1 MKNWTVAKRLA
12 FTLSLVTAGIIL
24 LGLVSWLKTEQ
35 ISSKVGEIV
44 NQSTPEL
51 ALAGNI
57 RFQVVQL
64 RVTNLKHVMYPEP
77 AQKDAL
83 EKEAESQEQQLA
95 QWVQDYDKYAT
106 SPEQRALYSKI
117 GPFLES
123 YKSETRKMREASR
136 LNKTEEAQKWLLSA
150 GQVGNE
156 FVKAVEDLRDFSAH
170 RVDANGRDVV
180 RLISSSKMAVLLFVI
195 LTVALSAVAGT
206 LATRSISRVLN
217 RAAEDLSAGA
227 EQTAAASGQVSAA
240 SQMLAEGASEQAA
253 SLEETSASLE
263 EISSM
268 TKRNAENAQTT
279 KGLADL
285 ARRAA
290 DSGASD
296 MQKMSLAM
304 QDIKSSSDDISK
316 IIKTI
321 DEIAFQTNILALNA
335 AVEAARAG
343 EAGMGFAVVADEV
356 RNLAQ
361 RSAQAAKETAAKIET
376 AIAKTTQGVQ
386 MSDKVAQSLTEIVT
400 NVRKVDEL
408 VAEIATA
415 SKEQNDGVTQV
426 NTAVAQMDKVT
437 QSNAASAEESASAAQ
452 ELNAQTHVLRNVV
465 GDLMKLVG
473 GKRESQTASAAPA
486 SKLAATE
493 TPTKPAATPLAKS
506 PQNGHTRHAPAAV
519 ISLAAAGSRQKSELP
534 MDGDFTSF

>member
-1 MKNWTVAKRLA
+1 MLA
-12 FTLSLVTAGIIL
+12 LVTVSIML
-24 LGLVSWLKTEQ
+24 LGLASWFKTEQ
-35 ISSKVGEIV
+35 ISGNVGEIV

-57 RFQVVQL
+57 RFQVVLL
-64 RVTNLKHVMYPEP
+64 RVTNLKHVMYSDP
-77 AQKDAL
+77 AQKDIL
-83 EKEAESQEQQLA
+83 EKEAESQEQQLSD
-95 QWVQDYDKYAT
+95 WVREYDKYAT
-106 SPEQRALYSKI
+106 SADQRALFSQI
-117 GPFLES
+117 GPIWEN
-123 YKSETRKMREASR
+123 YKNETRKMRDASR
-136 LNKTEEAQKWLLSA
+136 ANKTEEAQKLLLSV

-156 FVKAVEDLRDFSAH
+156 FVKVVEDLRAYSAH
-170 RVDANGRDVV
+170 RVEANGRDVV
-180 RLISSSKMAVLLFVI
+180 RLISSTKLAVLVFVI
-195 LTVALSAVAGT
+195 LTVLVSAVVGT
-206 LATRSISRVLN
+206 LTTRSISRVL
-217 RAAEDLSAGA
+217 RHAADELSAGA
-227 EQTAAASGQVSAA
+227 EQTAAASGQVSSA

-279 KGLADL
+279 KGLADI
-285 ARRAA
+285 ARTAA

-361 RSAQAAKETAAKIET
+361 RSAQAAKETSAKIET

-400 NVRKVDEL
+400 NVRKVDQL

-465 GDLMKLVG
+465 GDLLKLVG
-473 GKRESQTASAAPA
+473 GKKDLQFSGDAS
-486 SKLAATE
+486 SS
-493 TPTKPAATPLAKS
+493 KPAANTPQRKASAPPAAKPS
-506 PQNGHTRHAPAAV
+506 QNGHSRKSPAAV
-519 ISLAAAGSRQKSELP
+519 AALAVEDSRQKPELP
-534 MDGDFTSF
+534 MEGDFTSF

>member
-1 MKNWTVAKRLA
+1 MLTIVTV
-12 FTLSLVTAGIIL
+12 SIIL
-24 LGLVSWLKTEQ
+24 LGLASWFKTEQ
-35 ISSKVGEIV
+35 ISGNVGEIV

-57 RFQVVQL
+57 RFQVVLL
-64 RVTNLKHVMYPEP
+64 RVTNLKHVMYSDP
-77 AQKDAL
+77 AQKDML
-83 EKEAESQEQQLA
+83 EKEAESQEQQLSD
-95 QWVQDYDKYAT
+95 WVRDYDKFAT
-106 SPEQRALYSKI
+106 SADQRALYSQI
-117 GPFLES
+117 GPIWEK
-123 YKSETRKMREASR
+123 YKNETRKMRDASR
-136 LNKTEEAQKWLLSA
+136 ANKMEEAQKLLLSA

-156 FVKAVEDLRDFSAH
+156 FVKVVEDLHAYSAH
-170 RVDANGRDVV
+170 RVEANGRDVV
-180 RLISSSKMAVLLFVI
+180 RLISSTKLAVLVFVI
-195 LTVALSAVAGT
+195 LTVLLSAVVGT
-206 LATRSISRVLN
+206 LTTRSISRVL
-217 RAAEDLSAGA
+217 RHAADELSAGA
-227 EQTAAASGQVSAA
+227 EQTAAASGQVSSA

-279 KGLADL
+279 KGLADI
-285 ARRAA
+285 ARKAA

-361 RSAQAAKETAAKIET
+361 RSAQAAKETSAKIET

-400 NVRKVDEL
+400 NVRKVDQL

-415 SKEQNDGVTQV
+415 SKEQNDGVAQV

-465 GDLMKLVG
+465 GDLLKLVG
-473 GKRESQTASAAPA
+473 GKKDLQFSGEAS
-486 SKLAATE
+486 SS
-493 TPTKPAATPLAKS
+493 KPAANAAPRNASAPPAAKPSHNGHSRKS
-506 PQNGHTRHAPAAV
+506 PAPVAAFAV
-519 ISLAAAGSRQKSELP
+519 TDSRQKPELP
-534 MDGDFTSF
+534 MEGDFTSF